1 MKQII
6 KAKNTANRQTR
17 SGKAQKTAKVKS
29 AKNRVFTCVPK
40 KEFEYYIDA
49 VDFIL
54 NASADLQK
62 QYAMF
67 LSERLL
73 FSHIDPNAEI
83 EEWGFTTDHLSAKA
97 FFMETINAFIWDKNF
112 MAKLNHNANNKLKA
126 A

>member
-1 MKQII
+1 MNNII
-6 KAKNTANRQTR
+6 KANNTANRQTR

-40 KEFEYYIDA
+40 EEFEYYIGA

-112 MAKLNHNANNKLKA
+112 MAQLSRNANNKLNA